1 MSNIEEILSYW
12 FGAGGEPITL
22 TSFKERTKLWF
33 FKNNETDEHV
43 RTHYAVD
50 VERAAR
56 GELDAW
62 ADSPRGRLALVLLLD
77 QFPRNIFRGSA
88 LSFRSDAHARDWV
101 SDAVDRGI
109 DARLTVDE
117 RFAFYLPLMHTED
130 IAFQKRYVDLYARLR
145 DDAPAELKPEFES
158 AHAFAIRH
166 REIIKRFGRF
176 PHRNVILGRVSS
188 EEEIAF
194 LKEPNS
200 SF

>member
-33 FKNNETDEHV
+33 FKNTDTDDYI
-43 RTHYAVD
+43 RAHYDLD

-77 QFPRNIFRGSA
+77 QFPRNLHRGSA
-88 LSFRSDAHARDWV
+88 LAFRTDPQARAWV
-101 SDAVDRGI
+101 IDAVDRGV
-109 DARLTVDE
+109 DARLSADE
-117 RFAFYLPLMHTED
+117 RFVFYLPLMHSEEF
-130 IAFQKRYVDLYARLR
+130 ALQKRCVDLYARLSG
-145 DDAPAELKPEFES
+145 DAPLELKPEFES

-166 REIIKRFGRF
+166 REVIERFGRF
-176 PHRNVILGRVSS
+176 PHRNVALGRASS